1 MTALTDRLHQ
11 AFLDGLGAGV
21 ESHSDLRMKP
31 LCVDLRLPLPP
42 RLRVYAYSLV
52 EGGVRRRNEYK
63 IVLRLPG
70 QEYGQYASFD
80 HSGER
85 FALVVGYRP
94 DLDVF
99 VLWDASLHPRFK
111 WGGNLQVRDSVVH
124 TAAAVG
130 RAEQRRT
137 LSSGAIELVIGCQ
150 SSTLVHGIEDR
161 LASTGGEPGFF
172 DGVVTFASLGLTSE
186 PGGQDG

>member
-1 MTALTDRLHQ
+1 MTALTERLHQ
-11 AFLDGLGAGV
+11 VFLDGLGAGV
-21 ESHSDLRMKP
+21 ESHSDLRIKP

-52 EGGVRRRNEYK
+52 EGGVQRRNEYK

-70 QEYGQYASFD
+70 QAYGQYASFD

-130 RAEQRRT
+130 RADQRRI
-137 LSSGAIELVIGCQ
+137 LSGGAVELVVACQ
-150 SSTLVHGIEDR
+150 SSTLMRGIEDR
-161 LASTGGEPGFF
+161 LASTGGEP
-172 DGVVTFASLGLTSE
+172 DFAGDELPGGSLRLVAE
-186 PGGQDG
+186 PGDRYG